1 MNHGEFEKAAT
12 YWTSRDAA
20 ADPAKRMGEEGLRAL
35 VESFLAARKVC
46 ALATCADGVPRC
58 TPLEYD
64 YRDGALWIFSEG
76 GLKFR
81 GLEPAEGTDSAP
93 VSLAVFDPNAKFT
106 QLKSLQID
114 GRATVVEPGSPE
126 FTDTV
131 AAKGIPA
138 GGTAAL
144 AAKAARFAEMLHLIK
159 VVPTRADL
167 LDSSLKQQGY
177 AVRQHLTW

>member
-1 MNHGEFEKAAT
+1 MNHEEFEQAAA

-20 ADPAKRMGEEGLRAL
+20 LDSAKRMEASELREL
-35 VESFLAARKVC
+35 VEGFLAAHKVC
-46 ALATCADGVPRC
+46 ALATCADGTPRC

-64 YRDGALWIFSEG
+64 YRDGALWVFSEG

-81 GLEPAEGTDSAP
+81 GLEPAEGEDSAP

-114 GRATVVEPGSPE
+114 GRATVVDPDSPE
-126 FTDTV
+126 FTDAV
-131 AAKGIPA
+131 AAKGVPA
-138 GGTAAL
+138 GGQAAL

-159 VVPTRADL
+159 VTPEKIDL
-167 LDSSLKQQGY
+167 LDSALKQQGY
-177 AVRQHLTW
+177 SVRQHLAW